1 MAAVDVLV
9 YDPNNKQEDYKYI
22 AENMSGELVIGYVVI
37 DKPWY
42 SNKSDWTY
50 YIVSNE
56 YGSSGI
62 CGGAVDLGL
71 KKEVVKPDTIA
82 PYNQIG
88 EIKFNQAHN
97 FDTKLVKKLDLFGQE
112 EEIAYIKASDDIP
125 YELWRN

>member
-1 MAAVDVLV
+1 MNILEF
-9 YDPNNKQEDYKYI
+9 DPKNEQKNYQYI
-22 AENMSGELVIGYVVI
+22 AENMSGELVIGYIVV

-42 SNKSDWTY
+42 SNESDWTY

-56 YGSSGI
+56 YGGGCI

-71 KKEVVKPDTIA
+71 KKEIVNPDTIA

-88 EIKFNQAHN
+88 EIKWNQNHK

-112 EEIAYIKASDDIP
+112 EEIAYIKSSDNIP
-125 YELWRN
+125 YELWEN